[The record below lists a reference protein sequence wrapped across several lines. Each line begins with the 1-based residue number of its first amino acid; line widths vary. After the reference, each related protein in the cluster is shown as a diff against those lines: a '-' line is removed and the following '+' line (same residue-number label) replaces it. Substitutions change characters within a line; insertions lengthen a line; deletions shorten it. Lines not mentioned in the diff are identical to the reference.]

1 MGPGTFKLLF
11 LGLMGSGIPVAIAM
25 AGASLVY
32 VMATGEQPFPGESMT
47 AVSYKVVHTEPVPPR
62 KLNPSIPLKLES
74 MILKCLTKNPDE
86 RYQTGEDLARD
97 LGEEF
102 FPDLGLQFVGKLEP

>member
-1 MGPGTFKLLF
+1 
-11 LGLMGSGIPVAIAM
+11 
-25 AGASLVY
+25 
-32 VMATGEQPFPGESMT
+32 MT

-74 MILKCLTKNPDE
+74 IILKCLAKNPDE

-97 LGEEF
+97 LGE
-102 FPDLGLQFVGKLEP
+102 LRSVSTAVGLKSAPPKRCPREAIRTPRSSKSLPWPSPTRTAAAPPAERAAPPKTQFE